1 MTATE
6 ALESIKSAIEASPR
20 NGYVAELHVQVL
32 KYAHLLDSL
41 SGREFCE
48 GLGIGESFGTEFLK
62 MRKIAGRL
70 VDAGLDPNRI

>member
-6 ALESIKSAIEASPR
+6 ALKSIKSAIEASPR

-32 KYAHLLDSL
+32 KYAHLLDGL

-62 MRKIAGRL
+62 MRKIAARL
-70 VDAGLDPNRI
+70 VDAGLDPSRI

>member
-6 ALESIKSAIEASPR
+6 ALKDIKSAIEASPR

-32 KYAHLLDSL
+32 KYVHLLGGL

-48 GLGIGESFGTEFLK
+48 ALGIGESFGTEFLK

-70 VDAGLDPNRI
+70 VDAGLDPSRI

>member
-6 ALESIKSAIEASPR
+6 ALKNIKGAIEASPR

-32 KYAHLLDSL
+32 KYAHLLEGL

-48 GLGIGESFGTEFLK
+48 ALGIGESFGTEFLK
-62 MRKIAGRL
+62 MRKIARRL
-70 VDAGLDPNRI
+70 VEAGLQPSLI

>member
-1 MTATE
+1 MTATD
-6 ALESIKSAIEASPR
+6 ALKSIKTAIEASPR

-32 KYAHLLDSL
+32 KHAHLLEGL

-48 GLGIGESFGTEFLK
+48 ALGIGESFGTEFLK

-70 VDAGLDPNRI
+70 VDAGLDPSRI